1 MVNIIN
7 SKVKVEIGLFQ
18 KKKKQGEE
26 GGRVEDMGFPGVSK
40 KEHVEFPGVN

>member
-18 KKKKQGEE
+18 KKKQT
-26 GGRVEDMGFPGVSK
+26 GGRGREGWGYGISGCI
-40 KEHVEFPGVN
+40 KERACGISWG